1 MPITPNLLER
11 LVLLRLNR
19 GPGPILDLFGAGAFE
34 AVALALDMGVF
45 ESLADEPATPA
56 TLAARLDAD
65 ERGLEGL
72 LGYLAVQGYVERAG
86 DRYRTTDMTDRWLV
100 DSSPQNFGPWLT
112 FWKELVF
119 PFWAE
124 NLETAVR
131 EGGPEQTIYEWLGD
145 DETQW
150 AVAQRGFR
158 AAAAV
163 IADEVA
169 DAVDVPDGAR
179 SLLDVG
185 GGHGLYAVRLCE
197 RYPDLQATVFDDPA
211 ALDVARDEAAT
222 AGLGDRV
229 RVEGGDYETDDLG
242 DGYDLAL
249 VFNVVHAHD
258 EAAAVALLERV
269 ADALAPDGRIAVL
282 DQLERSTRTTV
293 GEAGL
298 RFVDLT
304 YLVTLDAQIHA
315 TADLREWLATAGFAD
330 VTETAIRRAG
340 PGNVLVQARKPSD

>member
-34 AVALALDMGVF
+34 AVTLALDMGVF
-45 ESLADEPATPA
+45 EALSAEAATPA
-56 TLAARLDAD
+56 TLADRLDAD
-65 ERGLEGL
+65 ERGLEAL
-72 LGYLAVQGYVERAG
+72 LGYLAVQGYVERADG
-86 DRYRTTDMTDRWLV
+86 RYRTTDMTDRWLV
-100 DSSPQNFGPWLT
+100 ESSPQNFGPWLT
-112 FWKELVF
+112 FWDDLVF
-119 PFWAE
+119 PFWAD

-131 EGGPEQTIYEWLGD
+131 EGGPEQTLYEWLGD
-145 DETQW
+145 DEERW
-150 AVAQRGFR
+150 AIAQRGFR

-169 DAVDVPDGAR
+169 DAVDVPDGATT
-179 SLLDVG
+179 LLDVG
-185 GGHGLYAVRLCE
+185 GGHGLYAVRLCD
-197 RYPDLQATVFDDPA
+197 RHPDLRATVFDDPA
-211 ALDVARDEAAT
+211 ALDVAREEAAA

-229 RVEGGDYETDDLG
+229 AVEGGDYETDDLG

-249 VFNVVHAHD
+249 LFNVVHAHD
-258 EAAAVALLERV
+258 GPEIVALLERV
-269 ADALAPDGRIAVL
+269 ADALAPGGRVAVL
-282 DQLERSTRTTV
+282 DQLEGSTRTTV

-315 TADLREWLATAGFAD
+315 TGDLREWLATAGFAD
-330 VTETAIRRAG
+330 VTETAIKRAG
-340 PGNVLVQARKPSD
+340 PGNVLVQATKPAE